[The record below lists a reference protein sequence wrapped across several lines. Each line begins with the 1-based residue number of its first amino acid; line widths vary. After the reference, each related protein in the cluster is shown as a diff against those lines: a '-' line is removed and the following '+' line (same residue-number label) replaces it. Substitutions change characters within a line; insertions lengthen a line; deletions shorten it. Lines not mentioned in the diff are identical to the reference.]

1 MRPSKNGAKKSV
13 DTLEKKNL
21 HDGSR
26 CQRTFGSTQ
35 KTKKRDF
42 SFALREA

>member
-1 MRPSKNGAKKSV
+1 MRPSKNGAKKS
-13 DTLEKKNL
+13 LEKKNL
-21 HDGSR
+21 HDGSQ